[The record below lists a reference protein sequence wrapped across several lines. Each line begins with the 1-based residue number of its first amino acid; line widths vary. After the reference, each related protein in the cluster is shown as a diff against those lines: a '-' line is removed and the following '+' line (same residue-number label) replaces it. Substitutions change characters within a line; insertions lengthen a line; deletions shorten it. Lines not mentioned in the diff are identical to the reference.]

1 MLDVIVL
8 DDVVLRKAL
17 KAFKAQYPNTAATY
31 TSQLQTARRI
41 VRAGGVHPANDLKE
55 WLVGTLSKKNAL
67 LVKDK
72 RCACGEQVCCHR
84 LAVNLAQIGR
94 EIAHVAANEAALEA
108 NEVHELLAEQPN
120 GVQP

>member
-8 DDVVLRKAL
+8 DDAILRKAL
-17 KAFKAQYPNTAATY
+17 KVFKAQYPNTATTY
-31 TSQLQTARRI
+31 ASQLQTARRI
-41 VRAGGVHPANDLKE
+41 VRAGGVHAADDLHG
-55 WLVGTLSKKNAL
+55 WLVGTLSRKNAL
-67 LVKDK
+67 LVKNK
-72 RCACGEQVCCHR
+72 HCACGEPVCCHR

-108 NEVHELLAEQPN
+108 NDVHELLAEKPN